1 MTEIK
6 EKIKKLLKKAKEQ
19 GDIDMVDLAMEL
31 LDEIPVP
38 EVEFQD
44 EARAL
49 NDLPEYVKTGQ
60 FPEVEL
66 PEVELPESPKIKEV
80 LKKSKPSSKF
90 EEFSMNKTNTEKRS
104 REPLVVKK
112 RPNKF
117 IDDGSL
123 HDDIQTPETT
133 LNERRR
139 KPFKKVSQKCG
150 ICSNS
155 VEVHPQFAREF
166 FKCDKCMRK

>member
-6 EKIKKLLKKAKEQ
+6 EKIKKLLKKAKEL

-38 EVEFQD
+38 EVEFQV

-60 FPEVEL
+60 F

-112 RPNKF
+112 RPNEF